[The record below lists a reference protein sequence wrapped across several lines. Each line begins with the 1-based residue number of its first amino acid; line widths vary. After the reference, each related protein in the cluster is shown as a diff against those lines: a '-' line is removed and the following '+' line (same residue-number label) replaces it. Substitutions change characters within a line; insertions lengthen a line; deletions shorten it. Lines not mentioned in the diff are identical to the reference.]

1 MNILLHVHLS
11 LMLLQIYI
19 FFIIYL
25 IFHILANYLSSLFK
39 FIESYFHKKKIKDIK
54 VLKLLNILL

>member
-11 LMLLQIYI
+11 LMLLKIYI

-39 FIESYFHKKKIKDIK
+39 LIESYFHKKKIKDIK
-54 VLKLLNILL
+54 VLNY